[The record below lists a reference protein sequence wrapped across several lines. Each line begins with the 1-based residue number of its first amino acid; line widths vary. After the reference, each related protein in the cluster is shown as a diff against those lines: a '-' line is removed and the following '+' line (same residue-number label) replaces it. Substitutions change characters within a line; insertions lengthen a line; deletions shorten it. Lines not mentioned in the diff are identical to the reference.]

1 MLTQAIFEIA
11 TPTPTPANAPDTRTQ
26 VGEAAAQEKLRAS
39 LKTVPLTLRAVLGGA
54 ELTKAELTGLRRGD
68 VIRLDTLI
76 RQDLTVWLKD
86 REFFSARAGICG
98 KHLAIQ
104 ITGRGAQQM
113 AKEAEEA

>member
-1 MLTQAIFEIA
+1 MRSRSVSDTPGPRSA
-11 TPTPTPANAPDTRTQ
+11 THTRTPA
-26 VGEAAAQEKLRAS
+26 GEDAAHEKLRAS

-68 VIRLDTLI
+68 VIPLDTLI

-104 ITGRGAQQM
+104 ITGRGAQQS
-113 AKEAEEA
+113 AKEAEQA